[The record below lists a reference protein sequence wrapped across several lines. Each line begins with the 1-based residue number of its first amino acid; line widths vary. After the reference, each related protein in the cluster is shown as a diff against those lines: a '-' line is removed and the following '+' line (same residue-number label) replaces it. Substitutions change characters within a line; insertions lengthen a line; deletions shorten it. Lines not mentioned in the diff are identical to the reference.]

1 MEEVVRQSFTLN
13 LTIMKII
20 GLYPPRRYSRI
31 YKVYAYTLYVTA
43 MMPPTIFGILHFMFS
58 EDSKTA
64 IYYSDFIMVG
74 MMVYALKLFP
84 FVLNGDNIKKCIHY
98 FDASHY
104 SVLKRKH
111 QKIIEECVHNC
122 QRNSRVFFLG
132 CIAGVT
138 GFIGQVLF
146 REDVH
151 QLPINVWMPQSI
163 EKLPILYYC
172 IYFLLVMGKYNNSI
186 HIFLI
191 FANLSLRSYLCW
203 IGMWNN

>member
-1 MEEVVRQSFTLN
+1 
-13 LTIMKII
+13 
-20 GLYPPRRYSRI
+20 
-31 YKVYAYTLYVTA
+31 
-43 MMPPTIFGILHFMFS
+43 
-58 EDSKTA
+58 
-64 IYYSDFIMVG
+64 
-74 MMVYALKLFP
+74 MMVYAFKLFP

-104 SVLKRKH
+104 TVLKRKH

>member
-58 EDSKTA
+58 EDLTA
-64 IYYSDFIMVG
+64 INYSDFVMVG
-74 MMVYALKLFP
+74 MIFYAPKLFP

-104 SVLKRKH
+104 TVLKHEH

-132 CIAGVT
+132 CIVGLI
-138 GFIGQVLF
+138 GFIGQVFF

-151 QLPINVWMPQSI
+151 KLPLNVWMPQSI
-163 EKLPILYYC
+163 QKQSILYYC
-172 IYFLLVMGKYNNSI
+172 IYFLLVMGKCNNSI
-186 HIFLI
+186 H
-191 FANLSLRSYLCW
+191 
-203 IGMWNN
+203 M